1 MGHTSVMHSLPFRTW
16 HSAAVLVAAAGLVVS
31 ACSSS
36 NSSSSTTASTP
47 AAPPTSSSAPAST
60 GGEPTTGAAAIAAI
74 KANWATFFNINTPTA
89 RRVALLQDGPALAP
103 VLAAQAKITLAQ
115 GSSAKATSVTLTVT
129 GQASV
134 TYNIL
139 ISGHLALGHQGG
151 LAIYE
156 NGVWKVGL
164 ASFCGL
170 LKLEAAVSSLKLPP
184 QCPK

>member
-1 MGHTSVMHSLPFRTW
+1 MHTLPFRTW

-31 ACSSS
+31 ACSS
-36 NSSSSTTASTP
+36 NSSPSTTTSSP

-74 KANWATFFNINTPTA
+74 KANWAKFFNINTPTA
-89 RRVALLQDGPALAP
+89 QRVALLQDGPALAT
-103 VLAAQAKITLAQ
+103 VLAAQAKISLAQ
-115 GSSAKATSVTLTVT
+115 GSSAKATSVTLTGT
-129 GQASV
+129 GEASV

-139 ISGHLALGHQGG
+139 ISGHLALGNQGG
-151 LAIYE
+151 LAIYQ